1 MDTRLTMTVRQHAE
15 LFRHLFPGDGLEAAA
30 VVLCGRARHADTQ
43 RLVVHRVHPV
53 PYDQCDRSET
63 QVRWKT
69 DTLEPLLDEAG
80 RRGLAILT
88 IHCHPNG
95 YPRFSGQDDTADKE
109 LFSSVYG
116 WFENELPHASAVMMP
131 NGRIIARVVQV
142 DSSFETISLVS
153 AIGDELT
160 FWFAD
165 DRIVG
170 SPDHALRSIQAFGQ
184 GTYSVLRRLRIA
196 VIGASGTGSLVIEQ
210 LVRSHVGHLHI
221 FDPDNIEDRNLNRIP
236 HTTMKHATDSIAKV
250 MCLAD
255 AARAIGFELE
265 IVPITKSIHDP
276 EVIRELSTCDIVFGC
291 MDTIDGRALLNRIAT
306 FYSIAYFDVGV
317 RLDADG
323 KGGVDQIC
331 GAVHYF
337 QPGRSSFFT
346 RDVFTSDDVAAA
358 ALRRSDPVEYKNR
371 LQQKYIKGVRE
382 DQPAVM
388 PVNMVFAGLVV
399 MEFFARIHP
408 YRVDS
413 NADYAWTQVSL
424 SHGIF
429 EHGPEAANCSSLVR
443 YVGRGDCVPLL
454 DMPDYTELAKAA

>member
-1 MDTRLTMTVRQHAE
+1 MTVRQHE
-15 LFRHLFPGDGLEAAA
+15 DLFKHLFPGDGLEAAA
-30 VVLCGRARHADTQ
+30 IVLCGRAHHAGAQ
-43 RLVVHRVHPV
+43 RLIVHRVHPV
-53 PYDQCDRSET
+53 PYDQCDRSEM

-69 DTLEPLLDEAG
+69 DLLEPLLGEAE

-95 YPRFSGQDDTADKE
+95 YPRFSAQDDTADKE

-116 WFENELPHASAVMMP
+116 WFEDELSHASAVMMP
-131 NGRIIARVVQV
+131 NGRVIARVVQV
-142 DSSFETISLVS
+142 DGSFETISLVS
-153 AIGDELT
+153 AVGDELA
-160 FWFAD
+160 FWFA
-165 DRIVG
+165 VEHTMG
-170 SPDHALRSIQAFGQ
+170 SHEHAVRSIQAFGQ
-184 GTYSVLRRLRIA
+184 GTYSMLRRLRIA

-210 LVRSHVGHLHI
+210 LVRSHVGRLHI
-221 FDPDNIEDRNLNRIP
+221 FDPDKIEDRNLNRIP
-236 HTTMKHATDSIAKV
+236 HTTIKNAANGIAKV
-250 MCLAD
+250 TCLAE

-265 IVPITKSIHDP
+265 IVPIAKSIHNP

-306 FYSIAYFDVGV
+306 FYSMAYFDVGV

-346 RDVFTSDDVAAA
+346 RKIFTSDDVAAA
-358 ALRRSDPVEYKNR
+358 AFKRSDPAEYKKR
-371 LQQKYIKGVRE
+371 LQQKYLKGVRE
-382 DQPAVM
+382 NQPAVM
-388 PVNMVFAGLVV
+388 PVNLVFAGLVV

-413 NADYAWTQVSL
+413 NADYAWINVSL
-424 SHGIF
+424 SHGIYD
-429 EHGPEAANCSSLVR
+429 HGPDAADCPSLIR
-443 YVGRGDCVPLL
+443 YVGRGDCKPLL
-454 DMPDYTELAKAA
+454 DMPDYTELPKAA